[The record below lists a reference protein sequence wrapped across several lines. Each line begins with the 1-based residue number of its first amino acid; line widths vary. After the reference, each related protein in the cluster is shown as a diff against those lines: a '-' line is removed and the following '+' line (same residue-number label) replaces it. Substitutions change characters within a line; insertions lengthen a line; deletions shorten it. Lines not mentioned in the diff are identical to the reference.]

1 MIPFAT
7 GLEIEVS
14 ETGVLRVDRAAAT
27 DGQALVFAR
36 NFFKNPRMLGSL
48 IPSSRFLIK
57 QLLRD
62 VKWNDVKVIVEYG
75 PGVGT
80 ISGEILERMRPDAKL
95 IVFEINDDFV
105 NVMRNRFNDP
115 RLHVL
120 HRSAADVTVALRE
133 LGAENA
139 DCAVAGIPFSIM
151 KEEDRQAVIRNTHA
165 ALRPGG
171 SFLVYQFS
179 SRVKA
184 DLEKIFGPVHQG
196 FEPLNILPAR
206 LFHAVKV

>member
-1 MIPFAT
+1 
-7 GLEIEVS
+7 
-14 ETGVLRVDRAAAT
+14 
-27 DGQALVFAR
+27 
-36 NFFKNPRMLGSL
+36 MLGSL

-62 VKWNDVKVIVEYG
+62 VKWNDVRVFVEYG

-80 ISGEILERMRPDAKL
+80 ISGEIVKRMRPDAKL

-105 NVMRNRFNDP
+105 RVMKNRFHNDP
-115 RLHVL
+115 RVHVL
-120 HRSAADVTVALRE
+120 HRSAADVQDALRE
-133 LGAENA
+133 LGLEKA
-139 DCAVAGIPFSIM
+139 DCAIAGIPFSIM
-151 KEEDRQAVIRNTHA
+151 KEEDRQAVLRNTHA

-179 SRVKA
+179 SRVRA

-206 LFHAVKV
+206 LFHCVKV

>member
-1 MIPFAT
+1 M
-7 GLEIEVS
+7 
-14 ETGVLRVDRAAAT
+14 DKAAAT

-36 NFFKNPRMLGSL
+36 NFFKNPKMLGSL

-62 VKWNDVKVIVEYG
+62 VKWNDVRVFVEYG

-80 ISGEILERMRPDAKL
+80 ISGEIVKRMRPDAKL

-105 NVMRNRFNDP
+105 RVMKQRFQHDP
-115 RLHVL
+115 RVHVL
-120 HRSAADVTVALRE
+120 HRSAAEVQDSLRE
-133 LGAENA
+133 LGLEKA
-139 DCAVAGIPFSIM
+139 DCAIAGIPFSIM
-151 KEEDRQAVIRNTHA
+151 KEEDRQAVLRNTHA

-179 SRVKA
+179 SRVRA

-206 LFHAVKV
+206 LFHCVKV

>member
-1 MIPFAT
+1 M
-7 GLEIEVS
+7 
-14 ETGVLRVDRAAAT
+14 DKAAAT

-36 NFFKNPRMLGSL
+36 NFFKNPKMLGSL

-62 VKWNDVKVIVEYG
+62 VKWNDVRVFVEYG

-80 ISGEILERMRPDAKL
+80 ISGEIVKRMRPDARL
-95 IVFEINDDFV
+95 VVFEINDDFV
-105 NVMRNRFNDP
+105 RVMKNRFQHDP
-115 RLHVL
+115 RVHVL
-120 HRSAADVTVALRE
+120 HRSAAEVQDALRE
-133 LGAENA
+133 LGLEKA
-139 DCAVAGIPFSIM
+139 DCAIAGIPFSIM
-151 KEEDRQAVIRNTHA
+151 KEEDRQAVLRNTHA

-179 SRVKA
+179 SRVRA

-206 LFHAVKV
+206 LFHCVKV

>member
-1 MIPFAT
+1 M
-7 GLEIEVS
+7 
-14 ETGVLRVDRAAAT
+14 DKAAAT

-36 NFFKNPRMLGSL
+36 NFFKNPKMLGSL

-62 VKWNDVKVIVEYG
+62 VKWNDVRVIVEYG

-80 ISGEILERMRPDAKL
+80 ISGEILKRMRPDAKL
-95 IVFEINDDFV
+95 VVFEINDDFV
-105 NVMRNRFNDP
+105 RVLKGRFNDP

-120 HRSAADVTVALRE
+120 HRSAAQVQDALRE
-133 LGAENA
+133 LGLEKA
-139 DCAVAGIPFSIM
+139 DCAIAGIPFSIM
-151 KEEDRQAVIRNTHA
+151 KDEDRQAVLQNTHA

-179 SRVKA
+179 SRVRA

-206 LFHAVKV
+206 LFHCVKV

>member
-1 MIPFAT
+1 V
-7 GLEIEVS
+7 E
-14 ETGVLRVDRAAAT
+14 RAEAP

-48 IPSSRFLIK
+48 IPSSRFLVK

-62 VKWNDVKVIVEYG
+62 IRWADVKVIVEYG

-80 ISGEILERMRPDAKL
+80 ISGEILRRMRPDAKL

-105 NVMRNRFNDP
+105 RVLRKRFDDP
-115 RLHVL
+115 RFHVC
-120 HRSAADVTVALRE
+120 HRSAAEVEQALRE
-133 LGAENA
+133 QGLHGA
-139 DCAVAGIPFSIM
+139 DCAIAGIPFSIM
-151 KEEDRQAVIRNTHA
+151 KDEDRLAVLRNTHR

-171 SFLVYQFS
+171 SFLIYQFS
-179 SRVKA
+179 SKVRS
-184 DLEKIFGPVHQG
+184 DLEKIFGPVRAG

-206 LFHAVKV
+206 LFHAVKK

>member
-1 MIPFAT
+1 M
-7 GLEIEVS
+7 
-14 ETGVLRVDRAAAT
+14 DKAAAT

-36 NFFKNPRMLGSL
+36 NFFKNPKMLGSL

-62 VKWNDVKVIVEYG
+62 VKWNDVRVFVEYG

-80 ISGEILERMRPDAKL
+80 ISGEIVKRMRPDAKL

-105 NVMRNRFNDP
+105 RVMRNRFQHDP
-115 RLHVL
+115 RVHVL
-120 HRSAADVTVALRE
+120 HRSAAEVQDALRE
-133 LGAENA
+133 LGLEKA
-139 DCAVAGIPFSIM
+139 DCAIAGIPFSIM
-151 KEEDRQAVIRNTHA
+151 KEEDRQAVLRNTHA

-179 SRVKA
+179 SRVRA

-206 LFHAVKV
+206 LFHCVKI

>member
-1 MIPFAT
+1 
-7 GLEIEVS
+7 L
-14 ETGVLRVDRAAAT
+14 DKAAAT

-36 NFFKNPRMLGSL
+36 NFFKNPKMLGSL

-62 VKWNDVKVIVEYG
+62 VKWNDVRVIVEYG

-80 ISGEILERMRPDAKL
+80 ISGEILKRMRPDAKL
-95 IVFEINDDFV
+95 VVFEINDDFV
-105 NVMRNRFNDP
+105 RVLKGRFNDP

-120 HRSAADVTVALRE
+120 HRSAAHVQDALRE
-133 LGAENA
+133 LGLEKA
-139 DCAVAGIPFSIM
+139 DCAIAGIPFSIM
-151 KEEDRQAVIRNTHA
+151 KDQDRQAVLQNTHA

-179 SRVKA
+179 SRVRA

-206 LFHAVKV
+206 LFHCVKV

>member
-1 MIPFAT
+1 M
-7 GLEIEVS
+7 GK
-14 ETGVLRVDRAAAT
+14 AAAT

-36 NFFKNPRMLGSL
+36 NFFKNPKMLGSL

-62 VKWNDVKVIVEYG
+62 VKWNDVRVFVEYG

-80 ISGEILERMRPDAKL
+80 ISGEIVKRMRPDAKL

-105 NVMRNRFNDP
+105 RVMKNRFQHDP
-115 RLHVL
+115 RVHVL
-120 HRSAADVTVALRE
+120 HRSAAEVQDALRE
-133 LGAENA
+133 LGLEKA
-139 DCAVAGIPFSIM
+139 DCAIAGIPFSIM
-151 KEEDRQAVIRNTHA
+151 KEGDRQAVLQNTHA
-165 ALRPGG
+165 ALRTGG

-179 SRVKA
+179 SRVRA

-206 LFHAVKV
+206 LFHCVKV

>member
-1 MIPFAT
+1 
-7 GLEIEVS
+7 
-14 ETGVLRVDRAAAT
+14 
-27 DGQALVFAR
+27 
-36 NFFKNPRMLGSL
+36 MLGSL

-62 VKWNDVKVIVEYG
+62 VKWNDVRVFVEYG

-80 ISGEILERMRPDAKL
+80 ISGEIVKRMRPDAKL

-105 NVMRNRFNDP
+105 RVMKNRFQHDS
-115 RLHVL
+115 RVHVL
-120 HRSAADVTVALRE
+120 HRSAAEVQDALRE
-133 LGAENA
+133 LGLEKA
-139 DCAVAGIPFSIM
+139 DCAIAGIPFSIM
-151 KEEDRQAVIRNTHA
+151 KEEDRQAVLRNTHA

-179 SRVKA
+179 SRVRA

-206 LFHAVKV
+206 LFHCVKV

>member
-1 MIPFAT
+1 M
-7 GLEIEVS
+7 
-14 ETGVLRVDRAAAT
+14 
-27 DGQALVFAR
+27 FAR
-36 NFFKNPRMLGSL
+36 NFFKNPKMLGSL

-62 VKWNDVKVIVEYG
+62 VKWNDVRVIVEYG

-80 ISGEILERMRPDAKL
+80 ISGEILKRMHPDAKL

-105 NVMRNRFNDP
+105 RVLKNRFHDP

-120 HRSAADVTVALRE
+120 HRSAAEVQDALRE
-133 LGAENA
+133 LGLQSA
-139 DCAVAGIPFSIM
+139 DCAIAGIPFSIM
-151 KEEDRQAVIRNTHA
+151 KEQDRQAVLRNTYA

-179 SRVKA
+179 S
-184 DLEKIFGPVHQG
+184 
-196 FEPLNILPAR
+196 
-206 LFHAVKV
+206 

>member
-1 MIPFAT
+1 M
-7 GLEIEVS
+7 E
-14 ETGVLRVDRAAAT
+14 RAAVN

-48 IPSSRFLIK
+48 VPSSRFLIK

-62 VKWNDVKVIVEYG
+62 VKWNDVRVIVEFG

-80 ISGEILERMRPDAKL
+80 ISGEILKRMRPDAKL
-95 IVFEINDDFV
+95 VVFEINDDFV
-105 NVMRNRFNDP
+105 RVLRNRFNDP

-120 HRSAADVTVALRE
+120 HRSAAEVQGGLRE
-133 LGAENA
+133 LGIDNA

-151 KEEDRQAVIRNTHA
+151 KEVDRQAVIRNTHA
-165 ALRPGG
+165 ALRSGG

-179 SRVKA
+179 SRVRA
-184 DLEKIFGPVHQG
+184 DLEKTFGPVHRG
-196 FEPLNILPAR
+196 FQPLNILPAR
-206 LFHAVKV
+206 LFHCLKV

>member
-1 MIPFAT
+1 M
-7 GLEIEVS
+7 E
-14 ETGVLRVDRAAAT
+14 RAEAPS

-62 VKWNDVKVIVEYG
+62 VRWNDVKVIIEYG

-80 ISGEILERMRPDAKL
+80 ISGEILKRMRPDAKL

-105 NVMRNRFNDP
+105 RVLRSRFNDP
-115 RLHVL
+115 RLLVY
-120 HRSAADVTVALRE
+120 HRSAADVGEVLRE
-133 LGAENA
+133 LALPEA

-151 KEEDRQAVIRNTHA
+151 KDEDREAVIRNTHS
-165 ALRPGG
+165 ALKPGG

-179 SRVKA
+179 SKVRS
-184 DLEKIFGPVHQG
+184 DLEKFFGPVHSG

-206 LFHAVKV
+206 LFHAVKK

>member
-1 MIPFAT
+1 
-7 GLEIEVS
+7 
-14 ETGVLRVDRAAAT
+14 
-27 DGQALVFAR
+27 
-36 NFFKNPRMLGSL
+36 MLGSL

-62 VKWNDVKVIVEYG
+62 VAWDDVRVIVEYG

-80 ISGEILERMRPDAKL
+80 ISGEILKRMHPDAKL
-95 IVFEINDDFV
+95 VVFEINDDFV
-105 NVMRNRFNDP
+105 RVLRSRFSDP
-115 RLHVL
+115 RLHVF
-120 HRSAADVTVALRE
+120 HRSAADVQTVLRE
-133 LGAENA
+133 LGLPNA

-151 KEEDRQAVIRNTHA
+151 KDEDRQAVLRSTHA

-179 SRVKA
+179 TRVKA
-184 DLEKIFGPVHQG
+184 DLQKIFGAVQQG

-206 LFHAVKV
+206 LFHCIKK

>member
-1 MIPFAT
+1 M
-7 GLEIEVS
+7 VK
-14 ETGVLRVDRAAAT
+14 AAAT

-36 NFFKNPRMLGSL
+36 NFFKNPKMLGSL

-62 VKWNDVKVIVEYG
+62 VKWNDVRVFVEYG

-80 ISGEILERMRPDAKL
+80 ISDEIVKRMRPDAKL

-105 NVMRNRFNDP
+105 RVMKNRFQHD
-115 RLHVL
+115 RRVHVL
-120 HRSAADVTVALRE
+120 HRSAAEVQDALRE
-133 LGAENA
+133 LGLDKA
-139 DCAVAGIPFSIM
+139 DCAIAGIPFSIM
-151 KEEDRQAVIRNTHA
+151 KEEDRQAVLRNTHA

-179 SRVKA
+179 SRVRA

-206 LFHAVKV
+206 LFHCVKV

>member
-1 MIPFAT
+1 
-7 GLEIEVS
+7 LEK
-14 ETGVLRVDRAAAT
+14 AAAT

-36 NFFKNPRMLGSL
+36 NFFKNPKMLGSL

-62 VKWNDVKVIVEYG
+62 VKWNDVRVFVEYG

-80 ISGEILERMRPDAKL
+80 ISGEIVKRMRPDAKL
-95 IVFEINDDFV
+95 VVFEINDDFV
-105 NVMRNRFNDP
+105 RVMKNRFQHDP
-115 RLHVL
+115 RVHVL
-120 HRSAADVTVALRE
+120 HRSAAEVQDALRE
-133 LGAENA
+133 LGIEKA
-139 DCAVAGIPFSIM
+139 DCAIAGIPFSIM
-151 KEEDRQAVIRNTHA
+151 KEEDRQAVLRNTHA

-179 SRVKA
+179 SRVRA

-206 LFHAVKV
+206 LFHCVKV

>member
-1 MIPFAT
+1 M
-7 GLEIEVS
+7 
-14 ETGVLRVDRAAAT
+14 DKAAAT

-36 NFFKNPRMLGSL
+36 NFFKNPKMLGSL

-62 VKWNDVKVIVEYG
+62 VKWNDVRVFVEYG

-80 ISGEILERMRPDAKL
+80 ISGEIVKRMRPDAKL
-95 IVFEINDDFV
+95 VVFEINDDFV
-105 NVMRNRFNDP
+105 RVMKNRFQHDP
-115 RLHVL
+115 RVHVL
-120 HRSAADVTVALRE
+120 HRSAAEVQDALRE
-133 LGAENA
+133 LGLEKA
-139 DCAVAGIPFSIM
+139 DCAIAGIPFSIM
-151 KEEDRQAVIRNTHA
+151 KEEDRQAVLRNTHA

-179 SRVKA
+179 SRVRA

-206 LFHAVKV
+206 LFHCVKV

>member
-1 MIPFAT
+1 M
-7 GLEIEVS
+7 E
-14 ETGVLRVDRAAAT
+14 RAAAS

-62 VKWNDVKVIVEYG
+62 VRWNDVRVIVEYG

-80 ISGEILERMRPDAKL
+80 ISGEILKRMRPDAKL

-105 NVMRNRFNDP
+105 KVMRNRFRDP
-115 RLHVL
+115 RLHVM
-120 HRSAADVTVALRE
+120 HRSAAEVRDALRE
-133 LGAENA
+133 LGLESA

-165 ALRPGG
+165 SLRPGG

-179 SRVKA
+179 SRVRA
-184 DLEKIFGPVHQG
+184 DLEKIFGPVRKG

-206 LFHAVKV
+206 LFHCVKV

>member
-1 MIPFAT
+1 
-7 GLEIEVS
+7 
-14 ETGVLRVDRAAAT
+14 
-27 DGQALVFAR
+27 
-36 NFFKNPRMLGSL
+36 MLGSL

-62 VKWNDVKVIVEYG
+62 VAWDDVRVIVEYG

-80 ISGEILERMRPDAKL
+80 ISNEILKRMHPDAKL
-95 IVFEINDDFV
+95 VVFEINDDFV
-105 NVMRNRFNDP
+105 RVLRNRFTDP
-115 RLHVL
+115 RLHVF
-120 HRSAADVTVALRE
+120 HRSAADVQIVLRE
-133 LGAENA
+133 LGLPNA

-151 KEEDRQAVIRNTHA
+151 KDEDRQAVLRSTHA

-179 SRVKA
+179 TRVKA
-184 DLEKIFGPVHQG
+184 DLQKIFGAVQQG

-206 LFHAVKV
+206 LFHCVKK